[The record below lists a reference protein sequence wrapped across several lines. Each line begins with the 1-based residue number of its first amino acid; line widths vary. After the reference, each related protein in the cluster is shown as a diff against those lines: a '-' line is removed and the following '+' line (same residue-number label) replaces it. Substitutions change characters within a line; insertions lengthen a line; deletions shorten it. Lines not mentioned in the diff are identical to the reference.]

1 MKNDVIEEGIWSV
14 DFDFLCNIV
23 ESLISTLPNK
33 DDKAKEEKLL
43 K

>member
-14 DFDFLCNIV
+14 DFDCLLPNIV
-23 ESLISTLPNK
+23 ESIINSLPNE
-33 DDKAKEEKLL
+33 AEEKVL